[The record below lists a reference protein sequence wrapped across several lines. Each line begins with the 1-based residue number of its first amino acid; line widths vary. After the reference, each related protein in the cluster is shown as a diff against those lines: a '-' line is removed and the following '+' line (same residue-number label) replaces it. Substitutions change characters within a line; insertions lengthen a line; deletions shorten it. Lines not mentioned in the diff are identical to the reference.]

1 MQGTRSKFT
10 STVVK
15 RKRRRVRCKLTV
27 GKWNVLLLFKWSVYP
42 RVKTNTKVCQYDH
55 NQKSK
60 CPFINTR
67 GAITHLSAKNFREKI
82 RLKLSK
88 KHARLSVK
96 VKVNFTPTASSPRD
110 FHCL

>member
-1 MQGTRSKFT
+1 MPLITSLESMQGTRSKFT
-10 STVVK
+10 STVTK

-42 RVKTNTKVCQYDH
+42 RVKTNTKVCKYNH

-67 GAITHLSAKNFREKI
+67 GAITHLSAQE
-82 RLKLSK
+82 L
-88 KHARLSVK
+88 
-96 VKVNFTPTASSPRD
+96 P
-110 FHCL
+110 